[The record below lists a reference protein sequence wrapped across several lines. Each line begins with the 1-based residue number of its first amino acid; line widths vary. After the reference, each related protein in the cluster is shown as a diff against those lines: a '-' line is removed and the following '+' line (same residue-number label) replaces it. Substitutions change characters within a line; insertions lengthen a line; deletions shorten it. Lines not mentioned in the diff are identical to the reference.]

1 MTDAPPLNPAGASP
15 LSHLRQGRVRASVS
29 GVAWSLVTVALS
41 TGLGLIVYVVTSR
54 ALQPDD
60 FGLVAFG
67 LGIVMFVSC
76 LVPFG
81 FGGALTQRG
90 ELSEAHLDSVFW
102 LCTLA
107 ALAAYGALLLAALPL
122 ERLTGTPGLA
132 PVLAAVGT
140 RIVWDSLTIVP
151 TAVVLR
157 RMSYRTFALRSGL
170 AYALGGMICLLLVWW
185 GAGHWALV
193 ASQVV
198 GSFITAAVMLA
209 SCGWRPRLVLDR
221 GSLRQLASFGLFSSG
236 VRAITEMRLD
246 QIVLGLLA
254 GPVALG
260 LYFFARRLWQLLLDF
275 TVGVFS
281 PVTSVLFA
289 SMQNEPEK
297 AREAFLLTAFVVATA
312 GLPLFAGLVA
322 VAETAIPLVF
332 GEHWRDAVLPLQAL
346 SVIGLAAVVGV
357 VQATLINGQG
367 HAGWWLG
374 YQSVGQL
381 GNVLVVLL
389 VYPSHGLVGVTVAM
403 AALTFLIWPVSIRKT
418 LRLLDLSFAA
428 YARSLAGP
436 VLATA
441 IMFLAIKLLPSIG
454 LELTGW
460 PRLGA
465 EVGTG
470 VVAYSLATILLS
482 GPDLRRIAIVLRN
495 RRRESA

>member
-1 MTDAPPLNPAGASP
+1 MTDSPPLGSASSP
-15 LSHLRQGRVRASVS
+15 SLSHLRQGRTRASVS

-41 TGLGLIVYVVTSR
+41 TGLGLVVYVVTSR

-67 LGIVMFVSC
+67 LGIVMLVSC

-81 FGGALTQRG
+81 FGGALTQRN
-90 ELSEAHLDSVFW
+90 ELTEAHLDSVFW
-102 LCTLA
+102 LCTLVSV
-107 ALAAYGALLLAALPL
+107 AAYGALLLAAAPI
-122 ERLTGTPGLA
+122 ERLTETPGLA

-170 AYALGGMICLLLVWW
+170 SYGLGGLTCLALVWW

-193 ASQVV
+193 ASQVA

-221 GSLRQLASFGLFSSG
+221 GSLRDLAAFGLFSSG
-236 VRAITEMRLD
+236 VRAVAEMRLD
-246 QIVLGLLA
+246 QIVLGVLA

-289 SMQNEPEK
+289 SMQNERDK

-312 GLPLFAGLVA
+312 GLPLFAGLIA

-332 GEHWRDAVLPLQAL
+332 GAHWRDAVVPLQAL
-346 SVIGLAAVVGV
+346 SVIGLAAVIGV

-374 YQSVGQL
+374 YQSLGQA
-381 GNVLVVLL
+381 GNVAAVVL
-389 VYPSHGLVGVTVAM
+389 VYPAYGLEGVTMAM
-403 AALTFLIWPVSIRKT
+403 AAVTFLVWPLSVRKT
-418 LRLLDLSFAA
+418 LRLLDLSLAA

-436 VLATA
+436 ILATA
-441 IMFLAIKLLPSIG
+441 VMFAAVQLLPLAAPG
-454 LELTGW
+454 LSGW

-470 VVAYSLATILLS
+470 AGMYLVATALLS
-482 GPDLRRIAIVLRN
+482 GRHLGKIAAVLRN
-495 RRRESA
+495 RRRVPA